1 MSEADHACYV
11 GRNDAEAIS
20 VYWLDNELK
29 AVETRTFPDTVEAE
43 ITQFLD
49 EQAWQSLSAFG
60 ELYLDP

>member
-1 MSEADHACYV
+1 MSESDHACYV

-29 AVETRTFPDTVEAE
+29 AVETWTFQDTVEAE

-49 EQAWQSLSAFG
+49 KQAWRSLSAFG